1 MVVFSFVI
9 RRIKMRN
16 KIIAIV
22 TFIFSLLPIIVCKLC
37 GETEIDATYMV
48 FVVLLCVCMFFSSEN
63 CFYEDDESE

>member
-1 MVVFSFVI
+1 
-9 RRIKMRN
+9 MRN

-22 TFIFSLLPIIVCKLC
+22 TFIFSLIPIIVCKLC